1 MTVPDESWAV
11 ALAMLPAV
19 GPARLRALLRAV
31 DAPDQWSQVWSAVR
45 DGTVDPACVVHPPA
59 SGPASVLDR
68 WRGAAPSIDP
78 ATVWRTHRDAGV
90 GVVVHGTPA
99 YPSALA
105 ADDDAPPILFWRGD
119 LTALDGRRVAIVGTR
134 RATRYGVDVAR
145 TLARELSAV
154 GVAIVSGLALGI
166 DGAAHAGALEADGA
180 PPIAVVGSGLD
191 HVYPRANRTLWSNVA
206 EHGVVVGEYPL
217 GTPAA
222 AWQFPARNRIIAA
235 LAEAV
240 VVVESQATGGALGTA
255 MEAARRSRT
264 VFAVPGPVTAP
275 SSVGTNQLLHDGCAP
290 ARDATDVLVELGLG
304 GHTVTPTVVR
314 RVTPTGDAA
323 RVLSALPWQAVPIE
337 RIVTDTGLGLG
348 AVVLA
353 LDALERDGW
362 VVQRA
367 GWIERVAR

>member
-1 MTVPDESWAV
+1 MPDESWAV

-68 WRGAAPSIDP
+68 WRSAAPAIDP

-90 GVVVHGTPA
+90 GAVVHGTPA

-206 EHGVVVGEYPL
+206 EHGVVLGEYPL

-255 MEAARRSRT
+255 MEAARRGRT

-304 GHTVTPTVVR
+304 GHTVTPTVVG

-367 GWIERVAR
+367 GWTERVAR

>member
-1 MTVPDESWAV
+1 VTVPDESWAV